1 MEFEKEIDFEDAL
14 VKCLTEKCGW
24 SGGVLNHPTEDDL
37 LRNWAEILFRNN
49 RSIDRLGDWPLTDG
63 EMQQILEQ
71 IKTLR
76 TPLKLNEFVNGKTVC
91 VKRDNPDDKAH
102 FGREVS
108 LDVYDRMQIAGG
120 KTCYQIARQP
130 VLKTPHPL
138 ASDRRGDVMLLINGM
153 PLIHVELK
161 RSGVAVGQATNQ
173 IEKYMREGAL
183 GGLFSL
189 IQVFVGME
197 PKETVYFANPG
208 PDGRFNRDYFFHW
221 TDFNNVRVN
230 DWSEIAERLLS
241 IPMAHQLI
249 GYYSVADKSDG
260 VLKVLRPYQ
269 FYAASA
275 IFNKVRKNDE
285 WEGGKARLGGYVW
298 HTTGSGKTLT
308 CFKSAELIASTKSAD
323 KVVFL
328 LDRKE
333 LGTQSLRDY
342 RGFAGIISVQATENT
357 NTLVSKLRSD
367 NNDDML
373 IVTSIQKMSR
383 IRDEAD
389 NAFAA
394 DLERMREK
402 RIVFI
407 VDEAHR
413 DVNGEMLLTI
423 KNTFPEAMFFG
434 FTGTPKLKDG
444 RDPTTATV
452 FGDELHRYTIAD
464 GINDHNVLGFDPC
477 MVLTMQDADVR
488 RTVALDRVHA
498 KTEKEALDDPAR
510 CEIYLKWM
518 NNKAEVP
525 MERIEA
531 ELPTSQ
537 YNRPEHRAM
546 VVQDIRKKWSVLS
559 FGGKFHALLATAS
572 IPEAI
577 EYYRLLHQEM
587 SELKVTALFDPNID
601 NNGGTEIK
609 EEALLE
615 ILTDYNRRYGTHF
628 TVPLWDKFKKDVSSR
643 LAHKDGYQGIEKHPE
658 KEIDMLVVVD
668 QMLTG
673 FDSKWLN
680 TLYLDKMREEENL
693 IQAFSRT
700 NRLFGA
706 EKPFGLIRYYR
717 KPHTMA
723 KNIEDALKLYSGD
736 RPFAL
741 YVEHLDGNLKG
752 MNHTYEEIRHLF
764 EENGIRDFERLPDD
778 VAARAQFALL
788 FKRFNDYLNAAR
800 IQGFTWEESVY
811 SFEHEGQEETL
822 VTMQIDKRVFGILA
836 LRYKELSKSG
846 AGDGAGNGGSGDVPF
861 DIDPHLTEIDT
872 GLINAEYLNSKFQRY
887 VRCLEQHNVTP
898 EELASVREE
907 LHQSFAS
914 LSQEDQVFAQMF
926 IDDLSS
932 GNIQLEPGLSISDYI
947 AQYRNKEMSHDIDQA
962 VAAFGLDKHLLIEL
976 LRRGPLD
983 AENIDAFGRY
993 TNLVKSVDNAR
1004 AKAYLERA
1012 MGEKLGE
1019 FAYHARL
1026 DMVLRE
1032 FLYSGG
1038 KGEKIPK
1045 IVQPPTI
1052 LNEISDALKFRGW
1065 LPVYGFA
1072 AACGKFG
1079 AGEEVACAGWMDVT
1093 GAGLGRLG
1101 RNENLFVVQAKGH
1114 SMEPKILDGQFC
1126 VFEHRKGEF
1135 HDNDIV
1141 LAQHAP
1147 YADAETGGAFSI
1159 KKIVASLAKG
1169 DAAHEHEY
1177 ESFALKPVNPSCSAI
1192 QIPNEGEFGLDY
1204 KIVGVMIKAL

>member
-1 MEFEKEIDFEDAL
+1 MEFEKEKDFEDAL
-14 VKCLTEKCGW
+14 VACLTEKCGW
-24 SGGVLNHPTEDDL
+24 SGGVLNHPTEADL

-76 TPLKLNEFVNGKTVC
+76 TPLRLNEFVNGKTVC

-102 FGREVS
+102 FGKEVS

-130 VLKTPHPL
+130 ALKTPHPL

-208 PDGRFNRDYFFHW
+208 PDGQFNRDYFFHW

-230 DWSEIAERLLS
+230 DWAEIAERLLS

-342 RGFAGIISVQATENT
+342 LGFAGAISVQATEST
-357 NTLVSKLRSD
+357 KILAAKLRSD
-367 NNDDML
+367 KDDDAL

-389 NAFAA
+389 GAFAA
-394 DLERMREK
+394 DLKKMQKK

-413 DVNGEMLLTI
+413 DVNGEMLLTV
-423 KNTFPEAMFFG
+423 KGTFPAAMFFG

-444 RDPTTATV
+444 RAADPTTATV

-477 MVLTMQDADVR
+477 MVLTMKDADVR
-488 RTVALDRVHA
+488 RTVALDQVHA
-498 KTEKEALDDPAR
+498 KTADEALGDPAKR
-510 CEIYLKWM
+510 DVYLKWM
-518 NNKAEVP
+518 NKAEVP

-531 ELPTSQ
+531 ELPANQ
-537 YNRPEHRAM
+537 YDRPGHRAL
-546 VVQDIRKKWSVLS
+546 VVRDIRENWPVLS
-559 FGGKFHALLATAS
+559 VGGKFHALLATAS

-577 EYYRLLHQEM
+577 EYYRLLRAELP
-587 SELKVTALFDPNID
+587 ELKTTALFDPSID
-601 NNGGTEIK
+601 NNGGAVIK

-615 ILTDYNRRYGTHF
+615 ILADYNARYGTHF
-628 TVPLWDKFKKDVSSR
+628 TVPLWDRFKKDVSSR
-643 LAHKDGYQGIEKHPE
+643 LAHKDGYRGIEKHPE
-658 KEIDMLVVVD
+658 KELDILVVVD

-680 TLYLDKMREEENL
+680 TLYLDKMRDEENL

-700 NRLFGA
+700 NRLFGP
-706 EKPFGLIRYYR
+706 EKPFGTIRYYR

-723 KNIEDALKLYSGD
+723 KNVEDALKLYSGD

-741 YVEHLDGNLKG
+741 YVEHLEGNLKG
-752 MNHTYEEIRHLF
+752 MNRTYEEIRQLF
-764 EENGIRDFERLPDD
+764 EENGVKDFDRLPDD
-778 VAARAQFALL
+778 VSARAKFALL
-788 FKRFNDYLNAAR
+788 FKRLNDYLNAAR
-800 IQGFTWEESVY
+800 IQGFTWKKLSY
-811 SFEHEGQEETL
+811 TFEHEGTEDAL
-822 VTMQIDKRVFGILA
+822 VTMQIDARVFGILA
-836 LRYKELSKSG
+836 RRYGELPKSG
-846 AGDGAGNGGSGDVPF
+846 GAGGGEDDVPF
-861 DIDPHLTEIDT
+861 DIDPHLTEIET
-872 GLINAEYLNSKFQRY
+872 GLIDADYLNSKFQRY
-887 VRCLEQHNVTP
+887 VKCLEQKNVTA
-898 EELASVREE
+898 EELASVKEA
-907 LHQSFAS
+907 LHQSFAA
-914 LSQEDQVFAQMF
+914 LSQEDQKFAQML
-926 IDDLSS
+926 IDDLAS
-932 GNIQLEPGLSISDYI
+932 GNVTLEPGLSILDYI
-947 AQYRNKEMSHDIDQA
+947 AQYKNKELSHDVDLA
-962 VAAFGLDKHLLIEL
+962 VAAFGLDRRLLTEL
-976 LRRGPLD
+976 LRLGPLD
-983 AENIDAFGRY
+983 AENVNDFGRY
-993 TNLVKSVDNAR
+993 DNLVRSVDQAK
-1004 AKAYLERA
+1004 AKAYLEKA

-1026 DMVLRE
+1026 DKVLRE

-1038 KGEKIPK
+1038 KGETIPK
-1045 IVQPPTI
+1045 IVSIPAI
-1052 LNEISDALKFRGW
+1052 LKEIGDALKFRGW

-1079 AGEEVACAGWMDVT
+1079 AGEEIACTGWMDVT
-1093 GAGLGRLG
+1093 DAGLGRLG

-1114 SMEPKILDGQFC
+1114 SMEPKIRDGQFC

-1141 LAQHAP
+1141 LVQHAP
-1147 YADAETGGAFSI
+1147 NIDTETEGAFSI
-1159 KKIVASLAKG
+1159 KKIEKRG
-1169 DAAHEHEY
+1169 DEII
-1177 ESFALKPVNPSCSAI
+1177 LRPVNAAYDPISFPASSL
-1192 QIPNEGEFGLDY
+1192 GGDY
-1204 KIVGVMIKAL
+1204 KIVGTLRGVVNEG

>member
-1 MEFEKEIDFEDAL
+1 MEFEREIDFEDAL
-14 VKCLTEKCGW
+14 VARLTEKCGW
-24 SGGVLNHPTEDDL
+24 KGGVLNHPTEADL
-37 LRNWAEILFRNN
+37 LRNWAEILYRNN
-49 RSIDRLGDWPLTDG
+49 RGIDRLGDWPLTDG

-76 TPLKLNEFVNGKTVC
+76 TPLRLNEFVNGKTVC
-91 VKRDNPDDKAH
+91 VKRDNPDDKVHA
-102 FGREVS
+102 GKEVS
-108 LDVYDRMQIAGG
+108 LAIYDRMQIAGG
-120 KTCYQIARQP
+120 TTCYQIARQP
-130 VLKTPHPL
+130 KLPTPHPL

-208 PDGRFNRDYFFHW
+208 PDGPFNRDYFFHW

-230 DWSEIAERLLS
+230 DWAEIAERLLS

-285 WEGGKARLGGYVW
+285 WEGGRARLGGYVW

-342 RGFAGIISVQATENT
+342 RGFAGAVSVQATENT
-357 NTLVSKLRSD
+357 QILAAKLRSD
-367 NNDDML
+367 NDDDAL

-383 IRDEAD
+383 IRDEAGG
-389 NAFAA
+389 AFAA
-394 DLERMREK
+394 ELERMQSK

-413 DVNGEMLLTI
+413 DVNGEMLLTV
-423 KNTFPEAMFFG
+423 KSTFPEAMFFG

-477 MVLTMQDADVR
+477 MVLTMKDADVR
-488 RTVALDRVHA
+488 RTVALDQVHA
-498 KTEKEALDDPAR
+498 KTADEALADPAR
-510 CEIYLKWM
+510 RDVYLKWM
-518 NNKAEVP
+518 NKAEVP
-525 MERIEA
+525 MEKIE
-531 ELPTSQ
+531 EKLPASQ
-537 YNRPEHRAM
+537 YDRPEHRAM
-546 VVQDIRKKWSVLS
+546 VVQDIRENWPVLS
-559 FGGKFHALLATAS
+559 VGGKFHALLATAS

-577 EYYRLLHQEM
+577 EYYRLLRT
-587 SELKVTALFDPNID
+587 ELPKLKTTALFDPSID
-601 NNGGTEIK
+601 NNGGAPVK

-615 ILTDYNRRYGTHF
+615 ILTDYNARYGTHF

-643 LAHKDGYQGIEKHPE
+643 LAHKDGYRGVEKHPE
-658 KEIDMLVVVD
+658 KELDLLVVVD

-680 TLYLDKMREEENL
+680 TLYLDKMRDEENL

-700 NRLFGA
+700 NRLFGP
-706 EKPFGLIRYYR
+706 EKPFGTIRYYR

-723 KNIEDALKLYSGD
+723 KNVEAALKLYSGD

-741 YVEHLDGNLKG
+741 YVERLEGNLRG
-752 MNHTYEEIRHLF
+752 MNQTYEEIRRLF
-764 EENGIRDFERLPDD
+764 EENGVRDFERLPDD
-778 VAARAQFALL
+778 VAARAKFALL
-788 FKRFNDYLNAAR
+788 FKRLNDYLNAAR
-800 IQGFTWEESVY
+800 IQGFTWKKPSY
-811 SFEHEGQEETL
+811 KFEHEGAGDTL
-822 VTMQIDKRVFGILA
+822 VTMEIDERVFGILA
-836 LRYKELSKSG
+836 LRYRELAESG
-846 AGDGAGNGGSGDVPF
+846 VGGGVGHDGSGDVPF

-872 GLINAEYLNSKFQRY
+872 GLINADYLNSKFWRY
-887 VRCLEQHNVTP
+887 VKCLEQKNVTA
-898 EELASVREE
+898 EELAAVREE

-914 LSQEDQVFAQMF
+914 LSQEDQGFAQML
-926 IDDLSS
+926 IDDLAS
-932 GNIQLEPGLSISDYI
+932 GSIQLEPGLSISDYI
-947 AQYRNKEMSHDIDQA
+947 AQYKNRALSRDVDLA
-962 VAAFGLDKHLLIEL
+962 VRAFGLDRHLLIDL
-976 LRRGPLD
+976 LRNGPLTND
-983 AENIDAFGRY
+983 NINAFGRY
-993 TNLVKSVDNAR
+993 DRLVRSVDHAQ
-1004 AKAYLERA
+1004 AKSYLEKA
-1012 MGEKLGE
+1012 MGREMDE
-1019 FAYHARL
+1019 FTYRARL
-1026 DMVLRE
+1026 NMVLRE

-1038 KGEKIPK
+1038 KGETIPK
-1045 IVQPPTI
+1045 IVSTPTI
-1052 LNEISDALKFRGW
+1052 LKEIGDALKFRGW

-1079 AGEEVACAGWMDVT
+1079 VGEEIVCEGWMDVSC
-1093 GAGLGRLG
+1093 AGLGRFG
-1101 RNENLFVVQAKGH
+1101 RNVNLFVVQAKGH
-1114 SMEPKILDGQFC
+1114 SMEPKIRDGQFC
-1126 VFEHRKGEF
+1126 VFEYCKGAF

-1147 YADAETGGAFSI
+1147 YADSETGGAFSI
-1159 KKIVASLAKG
+1159 KKIEERGGEIVLRPANAAYDPISLH
-1169 DAAHEHEY
+1169 AA
-1177 ESFALKPVNPSCSAI
+1177 ALGA
-1192 QIPNEGEFGLDY
+1192 DY
-1204 KIVGVMIKAL
+1204 KIVGTLRGKI